1 MGEQNVW
8 KEFAKYNFVEG
19 SVAEIK
25 QNVAQNKSGYFCFIY
40 EGEERVSYYEPLGI
54 NNWYIYSTIKKDY
67 IDPQVKTAQDL
78 FFRVLLQLGGI
89 LVLLFLYVSWMERK
103 SRKTIE
109 KAHDVVVKNV
119 ELMQIAISESKDV
132 IFEYDVKLHSM
143 KVHEVSLN
151 TLFSEEQLDNVP
163 DSLIEREL
171 IDEASKD
178 AFRNLFIR
186 IENEPV
192 CECVVKMSINHQI
205 GWYRFILKNLK
216 LAHRSDYSV
225 IGIIEDVS
233 WQMMQQ
239 EELQRKEKERR
250 ALIAQAIMSL
260 KVDFLHDQVLEI
272 NGNVV
277 DTSLSFADFLKKYIS
292 NEVDNKTY
300 HYIQKFMLK
309 ENLERKFQQ
318 GHDVLKTEFKMGA
331 DGSRIWVSYVVNYLV
346 EESQQLLFITLNDI
360 DEQKKEELRLRKL
373 AERDGLSGLY
383 NASMMRSMVNDILHQ
398 PMLNEF
404 CQVLL
409 LLDLDNFKMINDTF
423 GHMYGDR
430 VLKDTAKILIN
441 KFRENDLVARMGG
454 DEFAVLLRDVKELS
468 LIYHIFDELQK
479 ELHRVYEKYGKKVEI
494 SASIGIAYSPQHGL
508 SFDELY
514 EKADR
519 ALYQVKYKYKNGIQI
534 YSDEM

>member
-1 MGEQNVW
+1 M
-8 KEFAKYNFVEG
+8 AM
-19 SVAEIK
+19 S
-25 QNVAQNKSGYFCFIY
+25 
-40 EGEERVSYYEPLGI
+40 
-54 NNWYIYSTIKKDY
+54 ST
-67 IDPQVKTAQDL
+67 
-78 FFRVLLQLGGI
+78 FLL
-89 LVLLFLYVSWMERK
+89 
-103 SRKTIE
+103 
-109 KAHDVVVKNV
+109 
-119 ELMQIAISESKDV
+119 
-132 IFEYDVKLHSM
+132 
-143 KVHEVSLN
+143 
-151 TLFSEEQLDNVP
+151 
-163 DSLIEREL
+163 
-171 IDEASKD
+171 
-178 AFRNLFIR
+178 
-186 IENEPV
+186 
-192 CECVVKMSINHQI
+192 
-205 GWYRFILKNLK
+205 
-216 LAHRSDYSV
+216 
-225 IGIIEDVS
+225 
-233 WQMMQQ
+233 
-239 EELQRKEKERR
+239 
-250 ALIAQAIMSL
+250 
-260 KVDFLHDQVLEI
+260 
-272 NGNVV
+272 
-277 DTSLSFADFLKKYIS
+277 FADFLKKYIS

-404 CQVLL
+404 YQVLL